1 MSWIAS
7 TAYGAIGGAIAGSG
21 EGFQPYPNSIMP
33 PFMSYQSAMM
43 AYDFGLNYEMGKR
56 TIKSLPSD
64 LFNRIRSGDPTPV
77 QVTYAGQEYT
87 IPTYQLL
94 DFWQKKR
101 NQEMLTQFRERLPD
115 HSEMLRNDII
125 PAMVDIE
132 FEKAKIKPVMY
143 VKIIDAV
150 IAGIRELRDAG
161 ATEDNLLNFLLDFF
175 FGGSYWS
182 TNPIDLT
189 QPTTTEPPPEP
200 PLTFESFLTDPL
212 ADIPMS
218 LSWPNACTQQTSNQS
233 ISARPLGNHVRG
245 VEAWITDWTT
255 TSTCEEDTKLFAI
268 AAWKN
273 QIETV
278 YGHTYEV
285 CKKFVQDN
293 NL

>member
-33 PFMSYQSAMM
+33 PFMAYQSAMM
-43 AYDFGLNYEMGKR
+43 AYDFGINLELGRR
-56 TIKSLPSD
+56 TIKSLPND
-64 LFNRIRSGDPTPV
+64 LFNRIRSGDNTPIN
-77 QVTYAGQEYT
+77 VTYNGVEET

-94 DFWQKKR
+94 KFWQMKR
-101 NQEMLTQFRERLPD
+101 NQELLTQFRDRLPD

-125 PAMVDIE
+125 PAMVNIE
-132 FEKAKIKPVMY
+132 FEKAKIKPEMY

-189 QPTTTEPPPEP
+189 PPTTEPAPEP

-212 ADIPMS
+212 ADVPMS
-218 LSWPNACTQQTSNQS
+218 LSWPNACDNVTSTQS
-233 ISARPLGNHVRG
+233 ISARPLGSHVRG
-245 VEAWITDWTT
+245 VESWRTNWV
-255 TSTCEEDTKLFAI
+255 TSTTCEEDTKLFAI
-268 AAWKN
+268 KAWED

-278 YGHTYEV
+278 YGQTYLV
-285 CKKFVQDN
+285 CKTFVEAN